1 MTAQTPFPPS
11 SAQNSDQS
19 SDQNPDQ
26 NPDQSSGLS
35 SGLSSTAWEQR
46 YQAGTP
52 RWDLG
57 QPAPAFKTL
66 LESADAPQVGSAIAL
81 GAGRGHDALFF
92 AQQGFTV
99 TAVDFA
105 PSAIAALGQQAQAQ
119 NLSVQ
124 LLQRDIFELV
134 PEFAG
139 QFSYVIE
146 HTCFCAIDPALRPAY
161 AQLAADLLAP
171 GGELL
176 AVFFTHQRSGGPPF
190 GTTPAAVRQLFAPHF
205 EVIALEPVTNSI
217 PSRRGEEHWGWLRKR

>member
-1 MTAQTPFPPS
+1 MTAQTPS
-11 SAQNSDQS
+11 SQNSGQS
-19 SDQNPDQ
+19 SD
-26 NPDQSSGLS
+26 LS
-35 SGLSSTAWEQR
+35 SAAWEQR
-46 YQAGTP
+46 YQSGTP

-57 QPAPAFKTL
+57 HPAPAFKTL
-66 LESADAPQVGSAIAL
+66 LDSADAPQVGAAIAL

-105 PSAIAALGQQAQAQ
+105 PSAIAGLEAQAQAQ
-119 NLSVQ
+119 NLSLQ

-139 QFSYVIE
+139 QFDYVIE

-176 AVFFTHQRSGGPPF
+176 AVFFTHQRGGGPPF
-190 GTTPAAVRQLFAPHF
+190 GTNPAEVRQLFEPFF

-217 PSRRGEEHWGWLRKR
+217 PSRRGEEHLGWLRKRG